1 MNIKSL
7 KLLPSILVLAVSAPV
22 AVLLRC
28 THYFGLLEAH
38 TGFFAE
44 TGFKVI
50 LFYAVLLAA
59 VLFFYISVFVNRKI
73 YSFDSAVAKRPVS
86 AIASII
92 CGIGCFISVYGEY
105 TAKDVDSSA
114 YTVSSALTSSSV
126 GPVLTYVI
134 CVLGLISAVWFLV
147 LGITLLT
154 GRSNG
159 SAYRLLALAPVL
171 WCIVRLVLRFTRTV
185 SYLKVSDLFL
195 EMMALAAYCIFFMAY
210 ARCSSGINAETS
222 PKQIV
227 SFGFIGALLG
237 FVCFIP
243 RAVAALSGRADFIFI
258 LSRADLSDFTI
269 ALFML
274 ASIFTRIVR
283 YGTVIA
289 QDGTPAK

>member
-195 EMMALAAYCIFFMAY
+195 EMMALAAYCIFFEY
-210 ARCSSGINAETS
+210 ALPKLPLES